1 MKFPVCQWLL
11 LLPLLLLVGCEQ
23 KTGTVLFTF
32 TWPAA
37 RMAPEALVGVA
48 RLKVDLFARERTIAS
63 LMVTRPANTD
73 HTEMAVPGVPIGM
86 YTFLVTADSI
96 LGQAE
101 GVVRVME
108 DFTAPLQVTTRPQ
121 EKATLTLTA
130 PASALIVGK
139 TLTVAARAVNPD
151 RAVLMLPVRGLR
163 WNSDRPD
170 IAVVDPVTG
179 VVTGVSAGQA
189 TIHVTDGGL
198 LAGTFTVMVSFP
210 EPTVSLQADR
220 SYIKPG
226 QPVKLTWIS
235 READRVETAVNFNTE
250 FLNGSLTVYPME
262 TTTYTLAVAGRG
274 GAAEASITI
283 RVTHPTPTVTMEADA
298 TTIRPGEYV
307 KLTWNS
313 DYAAA
318 VVRTSNFN
326 SDALNGS
333 IAVRPFQTTTY
344 RITVRGPGGESSAEV
359 TVTVTSNHP
368 R

>member
-1 MKFPVCQWLL
+1 
-11 LLPLLLLVGCEQ
+11 
-23 KTGTVLFTF
+23 
-32 TWPAA
+32 
-37 RMAPEALVGVA
+37 
-48 RLKVDLFARERTIAS
+48 
-63 LMVTRPANTD
+63 
-73 HTEMAVPGVPIGM
+73 
-86 YTFLVTADSI
+86 
-96 LGQAE
+96 
-101 GVVRVME
+101 ME